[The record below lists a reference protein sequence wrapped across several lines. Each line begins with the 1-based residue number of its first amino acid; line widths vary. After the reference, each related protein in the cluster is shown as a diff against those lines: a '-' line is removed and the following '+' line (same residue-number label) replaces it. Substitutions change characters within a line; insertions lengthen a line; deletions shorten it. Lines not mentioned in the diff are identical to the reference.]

1 MYKEE
6 ICVVKSPCREDMVV
20 HGYRFGKGE
29 QSACILGSVRGNEM
43 QQMYICSQLVRA
55 LKELEAN
62 GCINAGKS
70 IMVIPVVNALG
81 MNVSRRFFGV
91 ENMDINRMFP
101 GKEDGDATDRIAF
114 QIFEKIKG
122 YTYGIQLTSF
132 YMTGEFVPH
141 VRMMETGYQN
151 TSLANLFG
159 LPYVVVRKPTP
170 IDTKTLNYNWQNEMT
185 AAFSVYTNKNDTID
199 EKSARQAVAAVLRF
213 LTRMGIIRYESHSGY
228 ISHVIMEEDLTD
240 VHVKNGGIF
249 LLTYWSGIVDETD
262 LCYLGGTPH
271 DLMDVM
277 GFRSMEI
284 DGLYDGE
291 WNEGIPEPEN
301 PLYLERAYRCS
312 HLCELV
318 QPSTAEVLMTY
329 GKDFYDGMPA
339 MTRNVYGKGKAYA
352 VCADFE
358 QGLYDEVCRKLAEE
372 AGVERIVEEVP
383 EGVEVTM
390 REQKDGTRYV
400 FVQNF
405 SREAVEV
412 KLPIERY
419 PVWQGT
425 YDGTIG
431 SWKTI
436 VLKGR

>member
-20 HGYRFGKGE
+20 HDYRFGKGE

-101 GKEDGDATDRIAF
+101 GKEDGNTTDRIAF

-249 LLTYWSGIVDETD
+249 KGLVSPGEDVRYGYLLAEIIDPYEGYVKETITAPTDGIVFFAHTEP
-262 LCYLGGTPH
+262 LISQGG
-271 DLMDVM
+271 
-277 GFRSMEI
+277 I
-284 DGLYDGE
+284 
-291 WNEGIPEPEN
+291 
-301 PLYLERAYRCS
+301 AYRLI
-312 HLCELV
+312 HRLHE
-318 QPSTAEVLMTY
+318 
-329 GKDFYDGMPA
+329 
-339 MTRNVYGKGKAYA
+339 
-352 VCADFE
+352 
-358 QGLYDEVCRKLAEE
+358 
-372 AGVERIVEEVP
+372 
-383 EGVEVTM
+383 
-390 REQKDGTRYV
+390 
-400 FVQNF
+400 
-405 SREAVEV
+405 
-412 KLPIERY
+412 
-419 PVWQGT
+419 
-425 YDGTIG
+425 
-431 SWKTI
+431 
-436 VLKGR
+436 

>member
-91 ENMDINRMFP
+91 ENTDINRMFP
-101 GKEDGDATDRIAF
+101 GKEDGNTTDRIAF

-249 LLTYWSGIVDETD
+249 KGLVSPGEDVRYGYLLAEIIDPYEGYVKETITAPTDGIVFFAHTEP
-262 LCYLGGTPH
+262 LISQGG
-271 DLMDVM
+271 
-277 GFRSMEI
+277 I
-284 DGLYDGE
+284 
-291 WNEGIPEPEN
+291 
-301 PLYLERAYRCS
+301 AYRLI
-312 HLCELV
+312 HRLHE
-318 QPSTAEVLMTY
+318 
-329 GKDFYDGMPA
+329 
-339 MTRNVYGKGKAYA
+339 
-352 VCADFE
+352 
-358 QGLYDEVCRKLAEE
+358 
-372 AGVERIVEEVP
+372 
-383 EGVEVTM
+383 
-390 REQKDGTRYV
+390 
-400 FVQNF
+400 
-405 SREAVEV
+405 
-412 KLPIERY
+412 
-419 PVWQGT
+419 
-425 YDGTIG
+425 
-431 SWKTI
+431 
-436 VLKGR
+436 

>member
-101 GKEDGDATDRIAF
+101 GKEDGSTTDRIAF

-141 VRMMETGYQN
+141 VWMMETGYQN

-249 LLTYWSGIVDETD
+249 KGLVSPGEDVRYGYLLAEIIDPYEGYVKETITAPTDGIVFFAHTEP
-262 LCYLGGTPH
+262 LISQGG
-271 DLMDVM
+271 
-277 GFRSMEI
+277 I
-284 DGLYDGE
+284 
-291 WNEGIPEPEN
+291 
-301 PLYLERAYRCS
+301 AYRLI
-312 HLCELV
+312 HRLHE
-318 QPSTAEVLMTY
+318 
-329 GKDFYDGMPA
+329 
-339 MTRNVYGKGKAYA
+339 
-352 VCADFE
+352 
-358 QGLYDEVCRKLAEE
+358 
-372 AGVERIVEEVP
+372 
-383 EGVEVTM
+383 
-390 REQKDGTRYV
+390 
-400 FVQNF
+400 
-405 SREAVEV
+405 
-412 KLPIERY
+412 
-419 PVWQGT
+419 
-425 YDGTIG
+425 
-431 SWKTI
+431 
-436 VLKGR
+436 

>member
-249 LLTYWSGIVDETD
+249 KGLVSPGEDVRYGYLLAEIIDPYEGYVKETITAPTDGIVFFAHTEP
-262 LCYLGGTPH
+262 LISQGG
-271 DLMDVM
+271 
-277 GFRSMEI
+277 I
-284 DGLYDGE
+284 
-291 WNEGIPEPEN
+291 
-301 PLYLERAYRCS
+301 AYRLI
-312 HLCELV
+312 HRLHE
-318 QPSTAEVLMTY
+318 
-329 GKDFYDGMPA
+329 
-339 MTRNVYGKGKAYA
+339 
-352 VCADFE
+352 
-358 QGLYDEVCRKLAEE
+358 
-372 AGVERIVEEVP
+372 
-383 EGVEVTM
+383 
-390 REQKDGTRYV
+390 
-400 FVQNF
+400 
-405 SREAVEV
+405 
-412 KLPIERY
+412 
-419 PVWQGT
+419 
-425 YDGTIG
+425 
-431 SWKTI
+431 
-436 VLKGR
+436 

>member
-101 GKEDGDATDRIAF
+101 GKEDGDTTDRIAF

-249 LLTYWSGIVDETD
+249 KGLVSPGEDVRYGYLLAEVIDPYEGYVKETITAPTDGIVFFAHTEP
-262 LCYLGGTPH
+262 LISQGG
-271 DLMDVM
+271 
-277 GFRSMEI
+277 I
-284 DGLYDGE
+284 
-291 WNEGIPEPEN
+291 
-301 PLYLERAYRCS
+301 AYRLI
-312 HLCELV
+312 HRLHE
-318 QPSTAEVLMTY
+318 
-329 GKDFYDGMPA
+329 
-339 MTRNVYGKGKAYA
+339 
-352 VCADFE
+352 
-358 QGLYDEVCRKLAEE
+358 
-372 AGVERIVEEVP
+372 
-383 EGVEVTM
+383 
-390 REQKDGTRYV
+390 
-400 FVQNF
+400 
-405 SREAVEV
+405 
-412 KLPIERY
+412 
-419 PVWQGT
+419 
-425 YDGTIG
+425 
-431 SWKTI
+431 
-436 VLKGR
+436 

>member
-101 GKEDGDATDRIAF
+101 GKEDGNTTDRIAF

-249 LLTYWSGIVDETD
+249 KGLVRPGEDVRYGYLLAEIIDPYEGYVKETITAPTDGIVFFAHTEP
-262 LCYLGGTPH
+262 LISQGG
-271 DLMDVM
+271 
-277 GFRSMEI
+277 I
-284 DGLYDGE
+284 
-291 WNEGIPEPEN
+291 
-301 PLYLERAYRCS
+301 AYRLI
-312 HLCELV
+312 HRLHE
-318 QPSTAEVLMTY
+318 
-329 GKDFYDGMPA
+329 
-339 MTRNVYGKGKAYA
+339 
-352 VCADFE
+352 
-358 QGLYDEVCRKLAEE
+358 
-372 AGVERIVEEVP
+372 
-383 EGVEVTM
+383 
-390 REQKDGTRYV
+390 
-400 FVQNF
+400 
-405 SREAVEV
+405 
-412 KLPIERY
+412 
-419 PVWQGT
+419 
-425 YDGTIG
+425 
-431 SWKTI
+431 
-436 VLKGR
+436 

>member
-101 GKEDGDATDRIAF
+101 GKEDGNTTDRIAF

-249 LLTYWSGIVDETD
+249 KGLVSPGEDVRYGYLLAEIIDPYEGYVKETITAPTDGIVFFAHTEP
-262 LCYLGGTPH
+262 LISQGG
-271 DLMDVM
+271 
-277 GFRSMEI
+277 I
-284 DGLYDGE
+284 
-291 WNEGIPEPEN
+291 
-301 PLYLERAYRCS
+301 AYRLI
-312 HLCELV
+312 HRLHE
-318 QPSTAEVLMTY
+318 
-329 GKDFYDGMPA
+329 
-339 MTRNVYGKGKAYA
+339 
-352 VCADFE
+352 
-358 QGLYDEVCRKLAEE
+358 
-372 AGVERIVEEVP
+372 
-383 EGVEVTM
+383 
-390 REQKDGTRYV
+390 
-400 FVQNF
+400 
-405 SREAVEV
+405 
-412 KLPIERY
+412 
-419 PVWQGT
+419 
-425 YDGTIG
+425 
-431 SWKTI
+431 
-436 VLKGR
+436 